1 MGRTD
6 EASIE
11 STARAG
17 RLFQALTDPAA
28 RASWLPPAG
37 MTGRM
42 ETFDLR
48 VGGGYRMTLTYDD
61 ASGAPGKSAA
71 DHDTVEATFVD
82 LVEDERVVEAVEF
95 VADDPDLAGTMTMT
109 WSLTPSAGGTT
120 VTITAR
126 DVPVGIDA
134 AAHQIGL
141 RSSLEQL
148 SAYVEQSPGR
158 SAQRIEPGA

>member
-11 STARAG
+11 STASAD
-17 RLFQALTDPAA
+17 RLYQALTNPAA
-28 RASWLPPAG
+28 RAAWLAPSG
-37 MTGRM
+37 MTGRV

-48 VGGGYRMTLTYDD
+48 IGGGYRMTLTYDD

-82 LVEDERVVEAVEF
+82 LVEGERVVEAVEF
-95 VADDPDLAGTMTMT
+95 VSDDPDFAGTMTMT
-109 WSLTPSAGGTT
+109 WSLTPSARGTT
-120 VTITAR
+120 VTITAS
-126 DVPVGIDA
+126 DVPHGIDA
-134 AAHQIGL
+134 EDHQIGL

-148 SAYVEQSPGR
+148 TAYV
-158 SAQRIEPGA
+158 AT